1 MTELE
6 VVDLI
11 AMIKMYYIKQ
21 FSQMDED
28 ELEMMKE
35 FWLKALKDFKAT
47 DCEKALMRHVLNS
60 KWPPTV
66 ADLVGE
72 LAEMNSNNNSS
83 AEAWEKC
90 LKLAIKL
97 PSYDQA
103 SWDLEDEQYNLTEIE
118 IKALRSIGVKN
129 IKMSEKIA
137 VERSNFIT
145 LYKELQERQEK
156 ENKMPDEL
164 KSLKTKQDLLIAEKK
179 KKEKQLLLEERKKQV
194 IKKAL
199 IEANEEIKDIKIDEE
214 TKIKYLKDFKEK
226 LKVGIK

>member
-1 MTELE
+1 
-6 VVDLI
+6 
-11 AMIKMYYIKQ
+11 
-21 FSQMDED
+21 
-28 ELEMMKE
+28 
-35 FWLKALKDFKAT
+35 
-47 DCEKALMRHVLNS
+47 
-60 KWPPTV
+60 
-66 ADLVGE
+66 
-72 LAEMNSNNNSS
+72 
-83 AEAWEKC
+83 
-90 LKLAIKL
+90 
-97 PSYDQA
+97 
-103 SWDLEDEQYNLTEIE
+103 
-118 IKALRSIGVKN
+118 VKN